1 MVRISL
7 ACAFVTLVEMS
18 GLAQQTDRT
27 AVYTAEQAAR
37 GKVAERDN
45 SLAAGKGFGA
55 CSDCHAEGLKG
66 RVGDP
71 DERPAVASLKPGVQR
86 EIAKA
91 GGLIPELVGP
101 KFRARWANRSV
112 KDLSQ
117 NFKDRFAPLLS
128 DETRLDILAYAL
140 SENGFR
146 AGHEPLTMAT
156 DVPIR
161 LLAGSDAP

>member
-1 MVRISL
+1 MVRIVFAAVAVLLVGVSL
-7 ACAFVTLVEMS
+7 IAGQA
-18 GLAQQTDRT
+18 DRR

-45 SLAAGKGFGA
+45 AMAAGKGFGA
-55 CSDCHAEGLKG
+55 CSDCHAEGLTG

-71 DERPAVASLKPGVQR
+71 DERPAVASLKPGVQQ

-91 GGLIPELVGP
+91 GGRIPDLVGP

-112 KDLSQ
+112 KDLSV
-117 NFKDRFAPLLS
+117 NFKDRFGLTE
-128 DETRLDILAYAL
+128 DIRLDILAYVL

-146 AGHEPLTMAT
+146 AGREPLTMAT